1 MDLAAKN
8 GWGRGRRCWVAGALL
23 PRRRSPGESPPGV
36 PVAGSG
42 RGVALE
48 HARGTRDPLEVV
60 ARASS
65 DRCRGF
71 GRRGSA
77 AAVGS
82 PEWAELVR
90 PGSN

>member
-1 MDLAAKN
+1 VA
-8 GWGRGRRCWVAGALL
+8 RRSSA
-23 PRRRSPGESPPGV
+23 PRRRSTGESHPGV
-36 PVAGSG
+36 PVADLGHG
-42 RGVALE
+42 LALE

-60 ARASS
+60 VRASS

-71 GRRGSA
+71 GRRGGA